1 METFINKNNKYIFA
15 EDFVNAYNVNIG
27 KLAHKN
33 SAIHNMNIG
42 GLAHSLGT
50 QLSIKKDSGKVK
62 VAVSVQALS
71 EYVGQLI
78 RQANCSSNG
87 YYLARA
93 ALFARTMKETGLME
107 ESGFYDDGKTERFV
121 DIPGYN
127 TARLVP
133 SLKKEIVADDE
144 ISSEEKIESVQLP
157 ASSKKK
163 ERKVQKKRVLKT
175 SREKIEEAMQR
186 IKQRNERTR
195 KQNAKDMAIIKAE
208 SEKLAQCAEYV
219 QKAAEIFAA

>member
-15 EDFVNAYNVNIG
+15 EDFVAAYNVNVD

-33 SAIHNMNIG
+33 SATRKMNIG

-50 QLSIKKDSGKVK
+50 QLSIKKDNGKVK
-62 VAVSVQALS
+62 VAISVQALS
-71 EYVGQLI
+71 EYVAQLV

-93 ALFARTMKETGLME
+93 ALFARTMKEAGLIK
-107 ESGFYDDGKTERFV
+107 ESGFYDDGKVGRFT
-121 DIPGYN
+121 DIAGYN
-127 TARLVP
+127 AIRLVP
-133 SLKKEIVADDE
+133 ALSQGNTAADE
-144 ISSEEKIESVQLP
+144 IRSDEKIESVQLP
-157 ASSKKK
+157 TSPKK
-163 ERKVQKKRVLKT
+163 ERKVQKKRALKT
-175 SREKIEEAMQR
+175 SREKIEKAMQR

-195 KQNAKDMAIIKAE
+195 KLNAKDMAIIKAE